1 MGSRAGAGSC
11 STHGSR
17 VGQVVQHTK
26 RSGWLTRKMSGWHKE
41 VGRLQVHARKSL
53 GASEVAMSVWARG
66 FFGFG
71 LDFGVGQAGNHWTG
85 SFEGACGPRFLV

>member
-1 MGSRAGAGSC
+1 MQRGQVGSHGRWSSAGARTEVVGSIGSRHVSMGSR
-11 STHGSR
+11 
-17 VGQVVQHTK
+17 
-26 RSGWLTRKMSGWHKE
+26 
-41 VGRLQVHARKSL
+41 
-53 GASEVAMSVWARG
+53 